1 MQQVLAYLATRL
13 HEPSSWLGLAAF
25 FAAVGT
31 ALGTA
36 GYGQA
41 GLIVGAVGAGF
52 GGVGAF
58 LTKEGPRPS

>member
-1 MQQVLAYLATRL
+1 MSPILAFAWARL
-13 HEPSSWLGLAAF
+13 KEPSSWLGLAAF
-25 FAAVGT
+25 SAAAGT
-31 ALGTA
+31 ALVSA
-36 GYGQA
+36 GLTKA